1 MKNVFRKIKKR
12 IHTQDGESIAETLIA
27 LLLASLALVMLASMI
42 QSTSSIVIKSKNK
55 MDEYY
60 TANVRLENPDISDPA
75 LKLSIEETESTK
87 KYGKIEIDNVLYQ
100 ENETFSN
107 KPVLAYTY
115 SPS

>member
-1 MKNVFRKIKKR
+1 MKNVFKKIKKR
-12 IHTQDGESIAETLIA
+12 IHTQAGESIAETLIA

-60 TANVRLENPDISDPA
+60 TANVRLENPNQSG
-75 LKLSIEETESTK
+75 LKISIEEKDSTK
-87 KYGKIEIDNVLYQ
+87 TYGKIEIDNVLYQ